1 MESAFRPDDTDPDQ
15 IASPASRKK
24 CCDRY
29 RRDLGIR
36 SWCRLA
42 PAGVAEQKRNFSA
55 RSVWSKASP
64 VSKRNLQG
72 KPRPAAVGAG
82 ERPPGERSRSGLA
95 SPHPGAAEA
104 NLIAPRSVHWQN
116 L

>member
-72 KPRPAAVGAG
+72 KPRPAAGGAR
-82 ERPPGERSRSGLA
+82 ESHPGERSPKVLPSTEPRGT
-95 SPHPGAAEA
+95 EA
-104 NLIAPRSVHWQN
+104 NLIVLSSSHRPT

>member
-72 KPRPAAVGAG
+72 KPPPAAGG
-82 ERPPGERSRSGLA
+82 SEETPPGVPPRARSALPEPAA
-95 SPHPGAAEA
+95 SHA
-104 NLIAPRSVHWQN
+104 NLRSAVT
-116 L
+116 LPC